1 MLKKAPKKSTVFF
14 KSLIL
19 GRSFLLKFQSTF
31 FAKENTLKR
40 AFYLIR
46 NLKKMAQAKTFTQA
60 ELDQVLRFVSTKKYA
75 QRDRALIL
83 TSFWSGMRVGEI
95 AALKMGDVINED
107 GTIKKEIRLSGAQ
120 TKGGHPRTVF
130 IPAKLQ
136 TEYKHYLATRYSKL
150 PHLPFFHSANRMGFS
165 ANSLCQWFF
174 WVYRAAGISG
184 ASSHSGRRSFLTS
197 LANKGIG
204 VRILASLAGHRSIA
218 VTMKYLDA
226 NDDMKRNAVELI

>member
-1 MLKKAPKKSTVFF
+1 
-14 KSLIL
+14 
-19 GRSFLLKFQSTF
+19 
-31 FAKENTLKR
+31 
-40 AFYLIR
+40 
-46 NLKKMAQAKTFTQA
+46 MAQAKTFTQA

-95 AALKMGDVINED
+95 ASLKIADVVNED
-107 GTIKKEIRLSGAQ
+107 GTIKNEIRLSGAQ
-120 TKGGHPRTVF
+120 TKGGHARTVF

-136 TEYKHYLATRYSKL
+136 AELQNYLATRYSRL
-150 PHLPFFHSANRMGFS
+150 PQLPFFHSANRLGFS

-174 WVYRAAGISG
+174 WIYRAAGISG

>member
-1 MLKKAPKKSTVFF
+1 
-14 KSLIL
+14 
-19 GRSFLLKFQSTF
+19 
-31 FAKENTLKR
+31 
-40 AFYLIR
+40 
-46 NLKKMAQAKTFTQA
+46 MAQAKTLTTA
-60 ELDQVLRFVSTKKYA
+60 ELDQVLRYVSTKKYA

-95 AALKMGDVINED
+95 AALKMGDVLNED
-107 GTIKKEIRLSGAQ
+107 GTIKKEIRLSAAQ
-120 TKGGHPRTVF
+120 TKGRHARTVF

-136 TEYKHYLATRYSKL
+136 AELQRYIATRYTRL
-150 PHLPFFHSANRMGFS
+150 PHLPFFHSANRLGFS

>member
-1 MLKKAPKKSTVFF
+1 
-14 KSLIL
+14 
-19 GRSFLLKFQSTF
+19 
-31 FAKENTLKR
+31 
-40 AFYLIR
+40 
-46 NLKKMAQAKTFTQA
+46 MAQAKTLTQA
-60 ELDQVLRFVSTKKYA
+60 ELDQVLRYVATTRFP

-95 AALKMGDVINED
+95 AALTMGDVVNED
-107 GTIKKEIRLSGAQ
+107 GTIKSEIRLSAAQ
-120 TKGGHPRTVF
+120 TKGGHARTVF

-136 TEYKHYLATRYSKL
+136 IELQNYLLTRHIREA
-150 PHLPFFHSANRMGFS
+150 HLPFFHSAIRLGFS

-174 WVYRAAGISG
+174 WTYHNAGISG
-184 ASSHSGRRSFLTS
+184 ASSHSGRRSFLTT

>member
-1 MLKKAPKKSTVFF
+1 
-14 KSLIL
+14 
-19 GRSFLLKFQSTF
+19 
-31 FAKENTLKR
+31 
-40 AFYLIR
+40 
-46 NLKKMAQAKTFTQA
+46 MAQAKTLTTS
-60 ELDQVLRFVSTKKYA
+60 ELDQVLRYISTKKYA

-95 AALKMGDVINED
+95 AALKMADVVNDD
-107 GTIKKEIRLSGAQ
+107 GTIKKEIRLSASQ
-120 TKGGHPRTVF
+120 TKGGSPRTVF
-130 IPAKLQ
+130 VPAKLQ
-136 TEYKHYLATRYSKL
+136 AELQAYLTTRHAVM
-150 PHLPFFHSANRMGFS
+150 PHMPFFHSANCLGFS

-174 WVYRAAGISG
+174 WTYRSAGIAG

-204 VRILASLAGHRSIA
+204 VRILASLAGHKSIA